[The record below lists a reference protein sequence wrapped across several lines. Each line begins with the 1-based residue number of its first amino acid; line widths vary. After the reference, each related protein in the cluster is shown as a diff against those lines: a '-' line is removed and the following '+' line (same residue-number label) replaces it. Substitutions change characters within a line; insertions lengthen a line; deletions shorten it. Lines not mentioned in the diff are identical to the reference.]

1 MEGQGNFLKTLLIA
15 AAVYTLALGAPVKRV
30 TSGSNVNETCAAA
43 RNMENLLMCTSTTT
57 TKCATSTGSYNFKDA
72 AEALLL
78 HTESTGFNASVI
90 GALQKCFNNSASSS
104 QCELAAAAIKFH
116 YAIKNFIKEN
126 SPTDSQMTQIH
137 LGCNTTPHEEDV
149 EQTLC
154 CTSVYTLD
162 VLKRIDDRIHCS

>member
-1 MEGQGNFLKTLLIA
+1 M
-15 AAVYTLALGAPVKRV
+15 KRE

-43 RNMENLLMCTSTTT
+43 RNMKNLLTCTSTTT
-57 TKCATSTGSYNFKDA
+57 AKLADSYNVKDA
-72 AEALLL
+72 AEVLSL
-78 HTESTGFNASVI
+78 HIEIPGFNASVI

-149 EQTLC
+149 KRTLC
-154 CTSVYTLD
+154 RTSAYTLA
-162 VLKRIDDRIHCS
+162 VLERIDDGIHCS